1 MITQCYCLHGMSTM
15 DTIPALIKYWLLQI
29 DRLNGYESSVL
40 LNKETLNFLIR
51 QICGKCAVE
60 C

>member
-1 MITQCYCLHGMSTM
+1 M

-40 LNKETLNFLIR
+40 LNKETLNFLLR
-51 QICGKCAVE
+51 QICGKWAVE